1 MRWGWGRGRWRWIW
15 LTTYAW
21 EGRKK
26 NPFTR
31 AEADH
36 SRSERANCRDRTHE
50 SDAVWR
56 KPEEEKAF
64 IIEGVVQLWAIYKF
78 LQNKQKKD
86 SSFLYKRN
94 SHIVRNYILPSTART
109 HMTVFSFSQYRNI
122 TKRLT
127 CMVVLKQIYW
137 AITPSITKHSIGSS
151 LWIIRIIKR
160 LNPFHIWAWKQRE
173 VHQQ

>member
-1 MRWGWGRGRWRWIW
+1 MLPWNRNCVNPY
-15 LTTYAW
+15 LTTAW
-21 EGRKK
+21 MW
-26 NPFTR
+26 
-31 AEADH
+31 
-36 SRSERANCRDRTHE
+36 ANKILLSCV
-50 SDAVWR
+50 S
-56 KPEEEKAF
+56 K
-64 IIEGVVQLWAIYKF
+64 VVPLQLWAVYKF

-86 SSFLYKRN
+86 SSFLYKKN

-109 HMTVFSFSQYRNI
+109 HMTVFSFYQYRKI